1 MPAIDRLNG
10 VTAADITS
18 VDNHNASAIASINGQ
33 DLVTASLLLD
43 SFGANVL
50 VAYSFRKLSS
60 SYTGSAIRVR
70 ETAFNTETDIGFDA
84 NGNLDTTA
92 LLAHCSF
99 PGASGYITK
108 WYDQAGNNRDGV
120 QTNSVRQIQVVSSNA
135 LITKNSLPTTQGGNN
150 DCVIISGIPLTAQP
164 ITSFEVYAHNTATAA
179 GNSQTFAG
187 YSVLPPSGTFIAN
200 RVHRF
205 VRYGMLGAAGAGAVQ
220 CFTGNNTNTDLH
232 VITRMANGSSSVVRV
247 DQSAQALGNTPP
259 TGATIGG
266 ANLDRI
272 GETSTNAYN
281 GQLSEVIVFAADKTS
296 DFTGIEED
304 MKTYYSTP

>member
-1 MPAIDRLNG
+1 MSTGIGIGIAGDTFQTRAGL
-10 VTAADITS
+10 
-18 VDNHNASAIASINGQ
+18 ASAGGGS
-33 DLVTASLLLD
+33 TLLLD
-43 SFGANVL
+43 LYGSDVL
-50 VAYSFRKLSS
+50 AAYSFRKLSS
-60 SYTGSAIRVR
+60 SYTGSAVRVR
-70 ETAFNTETDIGFDA
+70 KVPTLTEQDIGFDSD
-84 NGNLDTTA
+84 GNLDTAA
-92 LLAHCSF
+92 LTSF
-99 PGASGYITK
+99 LGTEDGFITV
-108 WYDQAGNNRDGV
+108 WYDQSGNGRNGT
-120 QTNSVRQIQVVSSNA
+120 QLSASRQIRIATAGV
-135 LITKNSLPTTQGGNN
+135 IETKNSLPTTQGGNN
-150 DCVIISGIPLTAQP
+150 DCLIISGIPLTAQP

-232 VITRMANGSSSVVRV
+232 VITRMANGSSSLIRV

-259 TGATIGG
+259 AGATIGG

-296 DFTGIEED
+296 DFTGIETD
-304 MKTYYSTP
+304 IQTYYSIP